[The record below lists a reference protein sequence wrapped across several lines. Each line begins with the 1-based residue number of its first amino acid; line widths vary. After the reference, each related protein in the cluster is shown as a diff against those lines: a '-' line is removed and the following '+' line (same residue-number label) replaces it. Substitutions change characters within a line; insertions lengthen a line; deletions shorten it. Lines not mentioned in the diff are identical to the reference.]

1 MLAPATKGDFT
12 EIPQRYNGSTSIHTS
27 LFPFTHSSPLDPDT
41 LNRPY
46 PRQCKWSLNYSI
58 FPYLSL
64 GTCPLYLL
72 SLFLPPSP
80 GIEEG
85 KAEGRFARP
94 LHVFISMYMLIFWGL
109 RNGVSFFFFLS
120 FVDFV
125 SFSFFF
131 LKSIYSAEVQ
141 TFRRLGIFQLLL
153 HLALSAFDTIG
164 VFFDKAQVSMLEH
177 STSAIGSCVMYFHL
191 LSVLPKKER
200 EKKEQRGRRDSKK
213 GALPD

>member
-1 MLAPATKGDFT
+1 MVPQLFYFPLFITWHLPPIFIISLSPSVPWGRRGESWG
-12 EIPQRYNGSTSIHTS
+12 EIC
-27 LFPFTHSSPLDPDT
+27 SSPSCVYFYVYVD
-41 LNRPY
+41 
-46 PRQCKWSLNYSI
+46 
-58 FPYLSL
+58 
-64 GTCPLYLL
+64 
-72 SLFLPPSP
+72 FL
-80 GIEEG
+80 
-85 KAEGRFARP
+85 
-94 LHVFISMYMLIFWGL
+94 GL

-125 SFSFFF
+125 SFSFFFF

-177 STSAIGSCVMYFHL
+177 SPSAIGSCVMYFPL

-200 EKKEQRGRRDSKK
+200 KKRNKEDEETRKRALFQIRVMAKNIVLMDDRWLASVKINNRPNGEKRNLLQSSPI
-213 GALPD
+213 L